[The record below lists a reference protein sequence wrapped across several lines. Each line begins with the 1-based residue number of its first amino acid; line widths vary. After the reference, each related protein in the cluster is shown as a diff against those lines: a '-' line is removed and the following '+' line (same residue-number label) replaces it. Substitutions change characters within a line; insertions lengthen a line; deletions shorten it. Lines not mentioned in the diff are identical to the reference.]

1 MEAIEMR
8 ELETL
13 N

>member
-1 MEAIEMR
+1 MSNR

-13 N
+13 LATK